1 MFGHRL
7 GEFVCGYWVSKG
19 TNSSHSLFSPS
30 FYNFKMSIG
39 IDFLKIILISLSSP
53 LSRREKILAM

>member
-19 TNSSHSLFSPS
+19 TNSTHSLFSPS
-30 FYNFKMSIG
+30 FYNFKMFFYAAFHRDI
-39 IDFLKIILISLSSP
+39 FL
-53 LSRREKILAM
+53 